1 MFVTF
6 NYYNIIASYMTQT
19 FLPIYFSEITI
30 FRIGFKFF
38 LLLIWISLFILT
50 FKPVLLFICDFCLFE
65 LSIIVEEEIFG
76 KVIVVQP
83 PAIQHSKSEISKGLM
98 SQTLEW
104 IGMTTLGII
113 LSMVLPGLGLIGYIV
128 YLFYSQC
135 FTSGEF
141 SINYVLERKGIDKEK
156 FQKEHLGLYYGLGT
170 GYVLTF
176 MIPFVGIL
184 FAPSLTTITG
194 SIATCNVLKK
204 EK

>member
-6 NYYNIIASYMTQT
+6 NYYNSIASSMTQT
-19 FLPIYFSEITI
+19 ILPIYFSEITI
-30 FRIGFKFF
+30 FRIGFKLF

-50 FKPVLLFICDFCLFE
+50 FKFVLFFICDFCLSE

-76 KVIVVQP
+76 KVIVIPQQP
-83 PAIQHSKSEISKGLM
+83 IQQSKTENSKGIM
-98 SQTLEW
+98 SQIFEW
-104 IGMTTLGII
+104 IIMTTLGII

-135 FTSGEF
+135 FSSGEF
-141 SINYVLERKGIDKEK
+141 SVNYVLERKQIDKEK

-170 GYVLTF
+170 GYMLIF
-176 MIPFVGIL
+176 MIPFVGII
-184 FAPSLTTITG
+184 FASSLTTITG
-194 SIATCNVLKK
+194 SMVTCNMLKK